1 MERVYV
7 GVNGAPKPVTAA
19 YVGVNGKPR
28 PVTAIYVGVNGA
40 PRVVWK
46 AETEEEET
54 A

>member
-7 GVNGAPKPVTAA
+7 GVNGVPKPVTAA

>member
-7 GVNGAPKPVTAA
+7 GVTGVPKPVTAA
-19 YVGVNGKPR
+19 YVGVNGVPR
-28 PVTAIYVGVNGA
+28 PVTAIYVGANGA